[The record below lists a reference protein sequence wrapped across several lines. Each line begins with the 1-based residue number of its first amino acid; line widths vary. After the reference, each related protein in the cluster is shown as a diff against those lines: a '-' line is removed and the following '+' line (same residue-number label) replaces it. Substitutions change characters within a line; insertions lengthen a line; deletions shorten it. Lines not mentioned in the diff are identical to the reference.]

1 VARRPSNAPVQPLKC
16 FRFITVCQTRVPQ
29 PKMETRF
36 KSSKL
41 LDLLK
46 MLGKSKKTHPNGGLM
61 VIYHGRI
68 RKTSPY
74 TNPRT
79 QNVGC
84 SRKKNT
90 VSLGPIGM
98 DKRQLPTKLGFNQIT
113 ATRIS
118 SHKSLYICFLLCFCL
133 AFRGFPKGDQ
143 NIFEGQGPPENK
155 GPRTS
160 NKHQGAPC

>member
-1 VARRPSNAPVQPLKC
+1 MRPFNLSKG
-16 FRFITVCQTRVPQ
+16 FRCITVCQRCVPK
-29 PKMETRF
+29 PKMETPF

-61 VIYHGRI
+61 MIYHGRI

-74 TNPRT
+74 TNPIT

-84 SRKKNT
+84 SPKKNT

-98 DKRQLPTKLGFNQIT
+98 DKRQLPTKLGLNQIR

-118 SHKSLYICFLLCFCL
+118 SHKSLHACFFVFLT
-133 AFRGFPKGDQ
+133 
-143 NIFEGQGPPENK
+143 IFEGRGPPENK